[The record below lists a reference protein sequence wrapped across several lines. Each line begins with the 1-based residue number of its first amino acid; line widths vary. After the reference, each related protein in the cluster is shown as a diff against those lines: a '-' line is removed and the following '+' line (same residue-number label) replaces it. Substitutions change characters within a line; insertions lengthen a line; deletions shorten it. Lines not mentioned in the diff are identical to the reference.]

1 MELYLFLTKTS
12 FEIAPNNSKERE
24 EILKGCL
31 SGIISSIT

>member
-12 FEIAPNNSKERE
+12 FEISPTNSKERE
-24 EILKGCL
+24 EILAGCL

>member
-1 MELYLFLTKTS
+1 MENYLFLIRTS
-12 FEIAPNNSKERE
+12 FEIAPNNSTERE